1 MKGPKTAT
9 ATNAPLTGET
19 HIVAGVSS
27 QTITIGWAHQM
38 AMESR
43 RVRREKIVAVLSK
56 YLTSSLFSAERIA
69 SEIIEAE
76 DS

>member
-1 MKGPKTAT
+1 MDEPKTAT

-19 HIVAGVSS
+19 YVVAVSS
-27 QTITIGWAHQM
+27 QTM

-56 YLTSSLFSAERIA
+56 YLTSSLFPAERIA